1 MPVELGFQ
9 VRYPRLEPLL
19 LIQEG
24 EHDGPDGKGSRLPVR
39 RWNAEGR
46 RKLAHGASMNQ
57 ECRIVKPLSRLVWPA
72 YKGA

>member
-1 MPVELGFQ
+1 MPFELGFQ

-57 ECRIVKPLSRLVWPA
+57 ECRIVKPLSRLVWSA